1 MTWPGGHIELAGC
14 YD

>member
-1 MTWPGGHIELAGC
+1 MQWHEGHIELAGC